1 MAALTTDRERTAHL
15 LRRFGLG
22 STEAELD
29 FYSANGWRKAVD
41 LLLEP
46 PHDSSYETNWADLVN
61 PSNGNLNTVA
71 VQYAWYGQ
79 LLLSYHPLIERLAT
93 FWHGHFA
100 LSGSKVNN
108 GFIAADYLGTLRRH
122 ALSPFPELLKAVCK
136 SPAMIFWLDN
146 QTNVASSP
154 NENLGREVLELFTL
168 GEGNF
173 SEEDVREAA
182 RALTGWSLQ
191 RNRGNSQQPISFLFR
206 PGVHDDGPKTILGK
220 TAAFDGE
227 SFLDHVAMQP
237 QTARYLV
244 DKILRW
250 FVQPNPSPQL
260 VEKYSALYL
269 ESGLDTKQI
278 LRTIMV
284 SDEFYGQGSV
294 RSVVK
299 SPLDFAVAVPRQLGL
314 AALANE
320 QLKTSGEPRA
330 VLAFGRPLAQASSA
344 MGMSLLFP
352 EDVSGWDGGLAWI
365 SSSTMTERIAWADTL
380 FSPADGRGRTAV
392 PVDWLEEKAS
402 RLDETLLTI
411 YDADLT
417 EENREAVA
425 KVARASGDLRERVIT
440 STRLVFGAPEFQF
453 C

>member
-1 MAALTTDRERTAHL
+1 MALTTDRERTAHL

-22 STEAELD
+22 CTEAEVD
-29 FYSANGWRKAVD
+29 FYAAGGWRKAVD

-46 PHDSSYETNWADLVN
+46 PHETGYKTNWSDLAN
-61 PSNGNLNTVA
+61 PNTGNLNTVA

-79 LLLSYHPLIERLAT
+79 MLLSHHPLIERLAT

-100 LSGSKVNN
+100 ISGAKVNS
-108 GFIAADYLGTLRRH
+108 GFIAADYVDTLRRH
-122 ALSPFPELLKAVCK
+122 ALSPFPELLKAVCR

-168 GEGNF
+168 GEGNY
-173 SEEDVREAA
+173 SEDDVREAA

-191 RNRGNSQQPISFLFR
+191 RNRGDSPKPASFRFR
-206 PGVHDDGPKTILGK
+206 PAVHDDGQKTILGR

-227 SFLDHVAMQP
+227 SFLDHVARQP
-237 QTARYLV
+237 QTARFLV

-250 FVQPNPSPQL
+250 FVQPDPSPRL
-260 VEKYSALYL
+260 VEKYSALYQQS
-269 ESGLDTKQI
+269 ELDTKQL
-278 LRTIMV
+278 LRAIMT
-284 SDEFYGQGSV
+284 SDEFYQEQSV

-299 SPLDFAVAVPRQLGL
+299 SPLDFVVAVPRQLGL

-320 QLKTSGEPRA
+320 QLANSGEPRA
-330 VLAFGRPLAQASSA
+330 VLAFGRPLAQASGA

-352 EDVSGWDGGLAWI
+352 EDVSGWDGGLSWI

-380 FSPADGRGRTAV
+380 FSPSGGRGRTAA
-392 PVDWLEEKAS
+392 PVDWLEERDRS
-402 RLDETLLTI
+402 LDETLLAL
-411 YDADLT
+411 YDAELT
-417 EENREAVA
+417 GENREAVA
-425 KVARASGDLRERVIT
+425 KVARSSGELRDRVRT
-440 STRLVFGAPEFQF
+440 STRLIFGAPGFQF